1 MLSYF
6 LKIFSKPYKPAPLA
20 APQPMTLAPTL
31 MKDRTTIIIAHRL
44 STIQKADQII
54 FLDNGVITGMGD
66 HNSLYNSHK
75 KYKEFVLN
83 QHI

>member
-1 MLSYF
+1 MR
-6 LKIFSKPYKPAPLA
+6 
-20 APQPMTLAPTL
+20 
-31 MKDRTTIIIAHRL
+31 DRTTIIIAHRL